1 MVEADNDQ
9 LNFEFDEEIQ
19 KIINGGKI
27 DQK

>member
-19 KIINGGKI
+19 KIINGGKF